1 MTPQQASD
9 VKDLATRL
17 LQLEAPWIVRQFV
30 IDDDAMTMTVHVEH
44 QYAVAM
50 ACPECG
56 RTIATRHDSREVSW
70 RDADWAEVK
79 ATLTARMPRVRCPEH
94 GVKMLPAPWATR
106 PRVGTTRR
114 FERLAIAWLKVCS
127 MRETAVRMGVSDKQ
141 IARIQHD
148 AVTRGKARLKLQPP
162 TVVHVDETSY
172 QKSHKYVTVINDADR
187 RVRWVVPGRDSKT
200 LGTYYKSLGQHGLQH
215 LRHAVMD
222 MSKAY
227 IKATLEHTSAAIVI
241 DNDHVAA
248 RLVKAVDQVRRAEHR
263 ARDAVGDDRL
273 KGTQHLFR
281 CSATTMQTDQRE
293 QLGYF
298 KRLSFKVARA
308 WQRCEMAR
316 QLWSLTD
323 RETAMVGWRKW
334 LKSARLSR
342 LMP

>member
-1 MTPQQASD
+1 M
-9 VKDLATRL
+9 
-17 LQLEAPWIVRQFV
+17 
-30 IDDDAMTMTVHVEH
+30 
-44 QYAVAM
+44 
-50 ACPECG
+50 
-56 RTIATRHDSREVSW
+56 
-70 RDADWAEVK
+70 
-79 ATLTARMPRVRCPEH
+79 TLTARMPRVRCPEH

-127 MRETAVRMGVSDKQ
+127 VRETAVRLGVSDKQ

-148 AVTRGKARLKLQPP
+148 AVVRGKARLNLQPP
-162 TVVHVDETSY
+162 TVVHVDETAY
-172 QKSHKYVTVINDADR
+172 QKGHKYVTVINDADG
-187 RVRWVVPGRDSKT
+187 RVRWVAPGRDSKT
-200 LGTYYKSLGQHGLQH
+200 LGTYYKSLGQHGLKD

-241 DNDHVAA
+241 DKFHVAA
-248 RLVKAVDQVRRAEHR
+248 RLNKAVDQVRRAEHR
-263 ARDAVGDDRL
+263 ELLTAGDDRL

-281 CSATTMQTDQRE
+281 RSAATMKTDQRE

-298 KRLSFKVARA
+298 TRLSFKVARA

-342 LMP
+342 LTPLRKAAETVEEHLEWIVNASTTGLSNGRAESTNARIQTLKRQAHGFRNINNFCDAIMFRYGGLDLSV